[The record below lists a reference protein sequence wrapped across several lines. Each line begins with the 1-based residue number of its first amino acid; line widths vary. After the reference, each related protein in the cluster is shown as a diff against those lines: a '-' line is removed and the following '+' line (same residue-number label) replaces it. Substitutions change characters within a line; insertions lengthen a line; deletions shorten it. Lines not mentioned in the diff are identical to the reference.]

1 MIMDTQ
7 RWLRLAFALTLLG
20 GTACGSDE
28 ASPGADDDS
37 DDDAEEGSVD
47 PVTGDDDEDP
57 DQDDSSEEGSDRPTI
72 DGGANR
78 NDAGTRPPS
87 NGRDGGGG
95 GSDSGASSRADAS
108 SSSSNDD
115 DGGTAGSGDGAVSP
129 GSGSG
134 GSSCGPE
141 VTISAAEL
149 GDTKKLGPWKP
160 MHVERTGPSGSSWV
174 YYPEGLGKDGL
185 KHPVFQWGPGAGTGP
200 SNYLDHLNLLASHG
214 FVVISQAS
222 TQSGKQALDWILKQN
237 ETEGSMW
244 FGKLDPDRVGRG
256 GHSMGALQSMSQA
269 DDDRLKLTVLV
280 CGGASGGGG
289 ADKIDYPSIFL
300 GGVGE
305 SGTRNFAG
313 DYAEVK
319 GLSVFVTHSDT
330 DHIACARDNMGPW
343 VAFMRWHLCGE
354 EAKWKKEFMAGGTYC
369 KSPWEACMTKSL

>member
-1 MIMDTQ
+1 MEMRKP
-7 RWLRLAFALTLLG
+7 RWLLLAIALSFAASLG
-20 GTACGSDE
+20 CGSDAVSNPRDSDGDDNTDVTE
-28 ASPGADDDS
+28 SPSSGDDEGDATQTDGDDADDEGDKPARDAGTSDDDDDDHEDPDAGDQRRDGGARNSDSDAGASSDDDS
-37 DDDAEEGSVD
+37 GAAD
-47 PVTGDDDEDP
+47 P
-57 DQDDSSEEGSDRPTI
+57 
-72 DGGANR
+72 
-78 NDAGTRPPS
+78 
-87 NGRDGGGG
+87 
-95 GSDSGASSRADAS
+95 
-108 SSSSNDD
+108 DD
-115 DGGTAGSGDGAVSP
+115 DGAVDPGPGAGT
-129 GSGSG
+129 G
-134 GSSCGPE
+134 GCGPE
-141 VTISAAEL
+141 VMISAAEL

-160 MHVERTGPSGSSWV
+160 MHVERTGPRSSSWV
-174 YYPEGLGKDGL
+174 YYPEGLGKDGI

-214 FVVISQAS
+214 FVVVSQAS
-222 TQSGKQALDWILKQN
+222 TQSGKEALDWLLMQN

-244 FGKLDPDRVGRG
+244 YQKLDPDRVGRG
-256 GHSMGALQSMSQA
+256 GHSMGALQSMSEA
-269 DDDRLKLTVLV
+269 DDDRLKATVLV

-354 EAKWKKEFMAGGTYC
+354 EEQWKKEFMPGGTYC